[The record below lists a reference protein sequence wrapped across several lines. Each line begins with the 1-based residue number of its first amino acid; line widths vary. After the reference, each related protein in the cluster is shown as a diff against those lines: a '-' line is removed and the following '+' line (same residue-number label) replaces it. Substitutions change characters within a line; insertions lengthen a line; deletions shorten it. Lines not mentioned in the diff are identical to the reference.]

1 MTGKPSS
8 ALLLLFCRPTACIVH
23 LQLLDD
29 GSPESYDT
37 SKNKTRVQI
46 FLDEFYKI
54 VQEWE
59 VAIPETQKDIFIYM
73 GVCCAAYS
81 YNRKL

>member
-1 MTGKPSS
+1 MTVRSFPS
-8 ALLLLFCRPTACIVH
+8 LLLLFCRPTACIVH

-29 GSPESYDT
+29 GSAQSYDT
-37 SKNKTRVQI
+37 TKNKTRVKT

-73 GVCCAAYS
+73 GVCSVAYS